1 MPRKITTARAARLRR
16 HRRVRRNLSGTS
28 QRPRLCV
35 FRSLRHIYIQI
46 IDDTTGRTLASATSL
61 DQEIR
66 GNVGG
71 NAKSETAARVGSIL
85 AERAKESGISR
96 VVFDRGGYNFHG
108 RVKALAEAARKGGL
122 VF

>member
-1 MPRKITTARAARLRR
+1 VPRKITTSRAARLRR
-16 HRRVRRNLSGTS
+16 HRRVRQNLSGTP
-28 QRPRLCV
+28 QKPRLCV

-66 GNVGG
+66 GNVDG